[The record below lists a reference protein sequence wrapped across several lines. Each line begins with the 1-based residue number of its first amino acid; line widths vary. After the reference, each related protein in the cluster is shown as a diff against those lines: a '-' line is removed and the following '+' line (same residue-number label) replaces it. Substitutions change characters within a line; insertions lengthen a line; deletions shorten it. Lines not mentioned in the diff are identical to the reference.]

1 MGDTHSSSGKWQSI
15 RPWDPR
21 LSLSIREITSVST
34 TFILSSLSSHTNL
47 SFILDGEDE
56 DSQPLEDVSDHS
68 PNPQIVTDAQ
78 TKGLSVKVNGT
89 AWRRVL
95 ARIDDDVNVT
105 IEAMTAGYDAKR
117 MKWFGP
123 VVVMK
128 PVTNEMLN
136 YVDVDDSDLPDIQG
150 FFTLGN

>member
-1 MGDTHSSSGKWQSI
+1 MFVDIPTTSQQLEGGDVEEDWHADV
-15 RPWDPR
+15 REYVNDPAAKTIIEFGVDLTPR
-21 LSLSIREITSVST
+21 
-34 TFILSSLSSHTNL
+34 TN
-47 SFILDGEDE
+47 
-56 DSQPLEDVSDHS
+56 PLVLFFNID
-68 PNPQIVTDAQ
+68 
-78 TKGLSVKVNGT
+78 
-89 AWRRVL
+89 RYL